1 MSPAKIIKSLLEGH
15 RVRKAEAKRSMANVR
30 VIRSAES
37 PMFVGLK
44 KIKQRPGES
53 AEEAG
58 ERRRKAFAFV
68 VANSL

>member
-1 MSPAKIIKSLLEGH
+1 MIKSLLEGH
-15 RVRKAEAKRSMANVR
+15 RARKAEAKRSMANVR

-44 KIKQRPGES
+44 KIKRKPGES
-53 AEEAG
+53 EEEAS

-68 VANSL
+68 IANSK